1 MSYIDTMMCVGIS
14 KLCDN
19 EPSITLVLSIGA
31 TTEKSIKQFSTTV
44 MKYARYRARK
54 VIELCTHTTVSSG
67 QQVCGGV
74 EGGCGEDAA
83 RRQVSGWLIAMAI
96 GMSGLVIIVN
106 MDSS

>member
-1 MSYIDTMMCVGIS
+1 MM
-14 KLCDN
+14 CDN

-44 MKYARYRARK
+44 MKSARYRAKK
-54 VIELCTHTTVSSG
+54 VIELCTHTTVCSG

-83 RRQVSGWLIAMAI
+83 QRQVSGRLLAMAVGI
-96 GMSGLVIIVN
+96 SGLVIIFNIV
-106 MDSS
+106 SSELRKRAL